1 MDNKTQNIREL
12 IARIRGALEEER
24 AIQERVDYLAAK
36 AASTGAICFDKVGS
50 KSNRTGSGIEAAS
63 IRLAEAIEELHSLN
77 RKNYLLKLEA
87 SKRFWEIDDKAAA
100 YILCIHYAQGLSL
113 REVADSIGMSKEFV
127 TKKCREGIRAV
138 SMNEFKKLGDCTQN
152 APQL

>member
-1 MDNKTQNIREL
+1 MENIREL
-12 IARIRGALEEER
+12 IAQIREGLDEER
-24 AIQERVDYLAAK
+24 AVREEVDYLEAK
-36 AASTGAICFDKVGS
+36 AESTGATRLDKVGS
-50 KSNRTGSGIEAAS
+50 KSNRTGSSMEAAS
-63 IRLAEAIEELHSLN
+63 IKLAEAREKMSRIN
-77 RKNYLLKLEA
+77 RKNYKLKLEA
-87 SKRFWEIDDKAAA
+87 TIRFWEIDDKAAA
-100 YILCIHYAQGLSL
+100 YVLTIHYILGLSL